1 MAGGAGAAHLA
12 GVVDTDVIAQGRLA
26 DALARARF
34 DGGPR
39 RTNFVVGQKVILV
52 MVGYPVHTE

>member
-34 DGGPR
+34 DGGPA
-39 RTNFVVGQKVILV
+39 GQISWWGKR
-52 MVGYPVHTE
+52 